1 MDAFTERKRG
11 LEEEYFYRKEQEQ
24 ITSLRQQSARERE
37 RQAMGQ
43 KLGVNDEQLL
53 QRLQKLG
60 FTPATI
66 LALNLVPL
74 VQTAWAEGRL
84 TGNERDLLTAAAQ
97 QQGIETNSEAG
108 LELLCWLSHRPTEEF
123 FADAL
128 DALNTILLSL
138 PPDEQEKRK
147 QEILMNCRQVA
158 KASGGVLG
166 FIGFGGIICQEEEE
180 TLQTIVA
187 KLNQSHQAETQ

>member
-11 LEEEYFYRKEQEQ
+11 LEEAYFYRREQEQ
-24 ITSLRQQSARERE
+24 IASLRQQSARERE

-66 LALNLVPL
+66 LALNFVPL

-84 TGNERDLLTAAAQ
+84 TGNERDLIMAAAQ
-97 QQGIETNSEAG
+97 QQMSSGKLPG
-108 LELLCWLSHRPTEEF
+108 GM
-123 FADAL
+123 
-128 DALNTILLSL
+128 SL
-138 PPDEQEKRK
+138 PK
-147 QEILMNCRQVA
+147 
-158 KASGGVLG
+158 
-166 FIGFGGIICQEEEE
+166 GFGGQNPLGG
-180 TLQTIVA
+180 LQLPPGLSGFG
-187 KLNQSHQAETQ
+187 KKK